1 MMTGL
6 SAQGDN
12 RRLWRRLLDISN
24 QLSSRY
30 GHSANAGLR
39 MYNVPIANVDH
50 VDRPVI
56 AIGTDYPRGF
66 FLPAHR
72 HRRAQLLYGA
82 SGVMHVRTRAGSW
95 IVPPQHAVWVP
106 PDMEHSVRFEGVSTR
121 SLYIEPESVRPL
133 FAIDHCRIVTVSPL
147 LRQLLIEAVA
157 VAPLYDM
164 SGRDGQLITLL
175 LHELALM
182 PGVPFD
188 IPLPEEPRLLALC
201 RQFLDR
207 PTIHEPPEKWAAL
220 FFMSIST
227 FRRFFRQHTGMAFA
241 QWRRRA
247 CVMLALARLAD
258 GEPVT
263 AIALDLGYES
273 SAAFATMF
281 RRELGHAPSRYA
293 ARQPGV
299 AQG

>member
-1 MMTGL
+1 
-6 SAQGDN
+6 
-12 RRLWRRLLDISN
+12 
-24 QLSSRY
+24 
-30 GHSANAGLR
+30 
-39 MYNVPIANVDH
+39 MYNIAINDVDH
-50 VDRPVI
+50 VARPVV

-82 SGVMHVRTRAGSW
+82 SGVMHVRTRTGSW

-106 PDMEHSVRFEGVSTR
+106 PEMEHSVRFEGVSTR

-133 FAIDHCRIVTVSPL
+133 FAIDRCRIVTVSPL

-157 VAPLYDM
+157 VTPLYDPA
-164 SGRDGQLITLL
+164 GRDGQLINLL

-188 IPLPEEPRLLALC
+188 IPLPEDARLLALC
-201 RQFLDR
+201 RQFLEH
-207 PTIHEPPEKWAAL
+207 PTIHQPPEEWAAR

-227 FRRFFRQHTGMAFA
+227 FRRFFRQQTGMACA

-247 CVMLALARLAD
+247 CVVLALARLAD

-263 AIALDLGYES
+263 AIAFDLGYES

-281 RRELGHAPSRYA
+281 RRELGHAPSIYFPQRM
-293 ARQPGV
+293 GL
-299 AQG
+299 AQS